1 MNVVVF
7 SVFLSSRAEYCY
19 LRGGGGRQYECCC
32 LLCVSIFEGRI
43 LLLTGGGSMNVV
55 VFSVFLSSR
64 AEYCYLRGGGDS
76 MNVVVFSVFLSS
88 RAEYCYLRGGGQY
101 ECCCLLCVSIFEG
114 RILLLTGGETV

>member
-1 MNVVVF
+1 ML
-7 SVFLSSRAEYCY
+7 LSSLCFY
-19 LRGGGGRQYECCC
+19 LRGPNTVTYGGD
-32 LLCVSIFEGRI
+32 
-43 LLLTGGGSMNVV
+43 SMNVV

-88 RAEYCYLRGGGQY
+88 RAEYCYLRGRGQY

-114 RILLLTGGETV
+114 RILLLTGEGTV